1 VSDTQASVTG
11 LAVPV
16 RLPRPLATLRRRWD
30 RAALA
35 GAQPHVT
42 ILYPFL
48 PAEALGPDVRRELAA
63 IAGAIAPFEV
73 RFDRLRRWDD
83 LVWVE
88 PADPRPFEGL
98 TRLVVTRWP
107 AYPPYGGLF
116 DEVLVHLTVV
126 ESPTAPLDA
135 VEAAARATLPF
146 SGRADRLELWRQDA
160 AGRWRPHWRLP
171 FRQETRLRP

>member
-1 VSDTQASVTG
+1 VSHTKPTVTG

-48 PAEALGPDVRRELAA
+48 PAEALDGDVRRALGA
-63 IAGAIAPFEV
+63 IAAAIAPFEV
-73 RFDRLRRWDD
+73 RFERLRRWDD

-88 PADPRPFEGL
+88 PADPRPFEVL
-98 TRLVVTRWP
+98 TREVVTRWP

-116 DEVLVHLTVV
+116 DELIVHLTVV

-135 VEAAARATLPF
+135 VEAATRAALPF
-146 SGRADRLELWRQDA
+146 SARADRLELWRQDA
-160 AGRWRPHWRLP
+160 DGRWHPHWRLP
-171 FRQETRLRP
+171 FRQEGRLRR